1 MSSVLAAEESC
12 VKQPESRSFVSIGV
26 EWASRIMVL
35 GFEFALPACGGYAL
49 DRWLRTSPGFTLA
62 GAVFGFTALLIHLFR
77 INREGT
83 GS

>member
-1 MSSVLAAEESC
+1 M
-12 VKQPESRSFVSIGV
+12 KQPESRSFVSIGV
-26 EWASRIMVL
+26 EWTSRIMTL

-49 DRWLRTSPGFTLA
+49 DRWLGTSPWATLG
-62 GAVFGFTALLIHLFR
+62 GAILGFTALMIHLFR